1 MATVLVLVSWS
12 EEGIVTYPPD
22 MSELTDL
29 LAPALLSQVFP
40 PLLGHSQR
48 EAESAIQYRGGRPD
62 PQHLN
67 VPLNIEYKY
76 VSHIVSPLMVGA

>member
-40 PLLGHSQR
+40 PVLGHSQR
-48 EAESAIQYRGGRPD
+48 EAESAIQGRGGEGREANID
-62 PQHLN
+62 CFSLADQH
-67 VPLNIEYKY
+67 
-76 VSHIVSPLMVGA
+76 H

>member
-29 LAPALLSQVFP
+29 LAPAQLPQSHRCSGLCHSHSLLYV
-40 PLLGHSQR
+40 GR
-48 EAESAIQYRGGRPD
+48 EGGR
-62 PQHLN
+62 
-67 VPLNIEYKY
+67 E
-76 VSHIVSPLMVGA
+76 GAIID